1 LSAEGFA
8 PYVLAEV
15 PAEVADRRS
24 RRIRAE
30 ITEGPLPGSLCD
42 HLALAMAVARRV
54 PAAVICHACAL
65 VAQGFDAT
73 ATIDRV
79 SAAPHVAVPK
89 EVATGLPAPGT
100 TDAALLAALGAT
112 AGANAESHQALL
124 RWIGPARTDDVLKV
138 VSTLDSLMVWY
149 RAAQGAAL
157 TIDRRVEAHLDT
169 LATRVPGF
177 WDRLWAI
184 AGMSPTVTALARLLP
199 SGVLVVGTDGL
210 VHFWNGAALS
220 SLGLRPVDLY
230 LRRARDLFGNAR
242 ADGAPQEIAIEGRR
256 LLGRATMLGDG
267 STIWLF
273 DAAAPLAEVASLS
286 RMATLGTAV
295 SGMIDDMVNPLAGIV
310 CNLAFIR
317 DELGRAEPGAPAGS
331 PQLVES
337 LREAQEATERVR
349 RSLREAARYARAGEP
364 QPALHQVN
372 DLVELALNVAYGRIR
387 PKARLVKD
395 LGRCPIVLQDEP
407 RLAHVIVAATHAL
420 AESLPA
426 GHPDNFEIRVS
437 TRTES
442 DGFAAIELRRTALR
456 GAAGDT
462 SPGEHALELNQR
474 LGADLGVQV
483 MVAPQRD
490 PAMQMI
496 VLRIPPAQLEKA
508 QPAPAPPSPPQG
520 PRARVLV
527 IDDEPLVSGSLKRAL
542 GREHD
547 VVATNDPSQA
557 VAAIAGGERYDVIL
571 CDIMMPTMTGVEVYE
586 RIEKVAQ
593 DQALRIV
600 FVSGAV
606 LSGTMRQFLEK
617 VPNLRIGKPFDLQQ
631 IRAIVARHS
640 ENRSG

>member
-1 LSAEGFA
+1 MSAEGFA
-8 PYVLAEV
+8 PYVLADV
-15 PAEVADRRS
+15 SAEVADRRS
-24 RRIRAE
+24 RRIQAE
-30 ITEGPLPGSLCD
+30 IAEGPLSSSLCD
-42 HLALAMAVARRV
+42 HLALAMGVIRRV

-65 VAQGFDAT
+65 VAQGYDAT

-89 EVATGLPAPGT
+89 EPANTLPAPGT
-100 TDAALLAALGAT
+100 TEAALLAALGAT
-112 AGANAESHQALL
+112 AGSHAESHQALL
-124 RWIGPARTDDVLKV
+124 RWIGPTRTDDVLEV
-138 VSTLDSLMVWY
+138 VSTLESMMVWY
-149 RAAQGAAL
+149 RAAQGAPL
-157 TIDRRVEAHLDT
+157 TTDRRVAARLET
-169 LATRVPGF
+169 LASRVPGF
-177 WDRLWAI
+177 WDRVWTI
-184 AGMSPTVTALARLLP
+184 DGMSPAVTALGRLLP
-199 SGVLVVGTDGL
+199 SGVLVVGSDGL
-210 VHFWNGAALS
+210 VHFWNGAALTT
-220 SLGLRPVDLY
+220 LGLRPEDLY

-242 ADGAPQEIAIEGRR
+242 ADGAPQELAIDNRR
-256 LLGRATMLGDG
+256 VLGRATMLGDG

-273 DAAAPLAEVASLS
+273 DTSAPLTEVASLS

-295 SGMIDDMVNPLAGIV
+295 SGMFDDMANPLAGIV

-317 DELGRAEPGAPAGS
+317 DEIARAQPDAAAS
-331 PQLVES
+331 SHQLVES
-337 LREAQEATERVR
+337 LTEAQEATERVR
-349 RSLREAARYARAGEP
+349 RSLREAARYARAGDP

-372 DLVELALNVAYGRIR
+372 DVVELALNVAFGQIR
-387 PKARLVKD
+387 LKARLVKD
-395 LGRCPIVLQDEP
+395 LGRCPIVMQDEP
-407 RLAHVIVAATHAL
+407 RLAHVVVAATHAL
-420 AESLPA
+420 LESLPNNQ
-426 GHPDNFEIRVS
+426 PDHFEIRVS
-437 TRTES
+437 TRTEP

-462 SPGEHALELNQR
+462 THGEQALELNQR

-483 MVAPQRD
+483 AVAPQRD
-490 PAMQMI
+490 PATRTI
-496 VLRIPPAQLEKA
+496 VVRIPPAQLEKA
-508 QPAPAPPSPPQG
+508 PPAPPPPAAPQA

-547 VVATNDPSQA
+547 VIATNDPGQA
-557 VAAIAGGERYDVIL
+557 VASIAAGERYDVIL

-606 LSGTMRQFLEK
+606 LSGSMRQFLEK

-631 IRAIVARHS
+631 IRAIVARHG